1 MALVKKATSAMLLAA
16 LVAMAMVFSSCHAAD
31 YCHAVVP
38 CTDETCFNY
47 CQKNNYK
54 NFQTYCTPGQYYPT
68 CCCRVPDASSTM
80 ITVHPP
86 LPAPVKSSQVH
97 RRHGP
102 Q

>member
-1 MALVKKATSAMLLAA
+1 MELVKKDTSVLLLAA

-31 YCHAVVP
+31 HCHAVVP

-68 CCCRVPDASSTM
+68 CCCRVPDASTAF
-80 ITVHPP
+80 TVHPP
-86 LPAPVKSSQVH
+86 PPSPVKSSKVH
-97 RRHGP
+97 HRHGP